1 MRLALNKDDL
11 YPLILSQ
18 KSSIISAIMALV
30 LFSMPN
36 LTIAE
41 DKKSEEQSVEE
52 DFAQL
57 IELLHGSWRLENTAI
72 KDDQEHG
79 QTKGD
84 LVVGY
89 ATIRPNPAGTVLRW
103 DSEFGSD
110 GTHALVS
117 VIPGSKQIRSFHTAP
132 DGAHWELIISR
143 TKKNAKNWK
152 WRLANASFPT
162 GETITGNGT
171 WKFSQNGNLL
181 TTTGTLKSKD
191 GNTIELNNRM
201 IRISKS
207 TNAEELASASVRRFL
222 RNFNTR
228 NVARLANEFMENSAR
243 VISLYQLPLEGR
255 EAIAQSFAER
265 FADEDDTD
273 AGSLDAIVSNARYI
287 SENVILADGT
297 WQILDADGQTLR
309 HGKWGNVLQVVDGQ
323 CKLLMESAHSEITNE
338 EVGAEKSAARLPVP
352 DALTA
357 KDDPVV
363 PLLERSIMRYTNG
376 MRTSNFDAL
385 AREFTTDGV
394 QLVGNVAGPSR
405 GYKEIAKA
413 FSVGVGDGSPYE
425 KTVLEAK
432 VLGLRRIDDQLV
444 AAYGVWSA
452 HTTDG
457 ELIDFGQWGNVFRQ
471 SDGEAKM
478 IMESAGSFE

>member
-1 MRLALNKDDL
+1 MSFALKKVDRHT
-11 YPLILSQ
+11 LISTHMPIIAVITALS
-18 KSSIISAIMALV
+18 LCC
-30 LFSMPN
+30 MPN
-36 LTIAE
+36 MANAE
-41 DKKSEEQSVEE
+41 DTKSAEKRSAAQ
-52 DFAQL
+52 DFAEL
-57 IELLHGSWRLENTAI
+57 IELLQGSWRLENTAI
-72 KDDQEHG
+72 RDDSEHG

-84 LVVGY
+84 LVVAY
-89 ATIRPNPAGTVLRW
+89 ATITPNPAGTVLQW
-103 DSEFGSD
+103 DVQFGSD
-110 GTHALVS
+110 GTRGLVS
-117 VIPGSKQIRSFHTAP
+117 VTPGTNQIRSFHTAP
-132 DGAHWELIISR
+132 DGGHWELIISKA
-143 TKKNAKNWK
+143 KKNKNNWK

-162 GETITGNGT
+162 GDTITGNGT
-171 WKFSQNGNLL
+171 WKFSENGKLL
-181 TTTGTLKSKD
+181 TTEASLKSAD
-191 GNTIELNNRM
+191 GSAMELNNRM
-201 IRISKS
+201 IRLSKS
-207 TNAEELASASVRRFL
+207 TDAERLASASVRRFL

-228 NVARLANEFMENSAR
+228 NVSGLANEFMENSAR

-255 EAIAQSFAER
+255 EAIAESFEER
-265 FADEDDTD
+265 FADEEDSD
-273 AGSLDAIVSNARYI
+273 AGSLDAVVANARYI

-297 WQILDADGQTLR
+297 WQIIDAEGNTVR
-309 HGKWGNVLQVVDGQ
+309 AGKWGNVLQVVDGQ

-338 EVGAEKSAARLPVP
+338 EVSAEKSGSRLPIP
-352 DALTA
+352 EALTA

-363 PLLERSIMRYTNG
+363 PLLERSIKRYTNG

-385 AREFTTDGV
+385 AREFTSDGV

-432 VLGLRRIDDQLV
+432 VLGLKRIDDQLV

-471 SDGEAKM
+471 SDGEVKM
-478 IMESAGSFE
+478 IIESAGSFE